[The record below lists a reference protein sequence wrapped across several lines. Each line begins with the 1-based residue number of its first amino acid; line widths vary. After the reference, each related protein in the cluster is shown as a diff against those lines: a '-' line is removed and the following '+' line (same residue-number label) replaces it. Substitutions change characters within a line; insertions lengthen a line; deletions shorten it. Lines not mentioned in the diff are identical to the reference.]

1 MFHQLC
7 MYWEWKYLF
16 IYFGQKGRY
25 TKFCSNNWT
34 KLRNLCR
41 VKLNKN
47 DQDLSQFWTIIKIS
61 CLFFM
66 VLIFCIPQL
75 NFMLL
80 CIKWPIEQNYIAQ
93 LEQGCFCYQFKKK
106 LVLTLDQGH
115 EQGEEKKIVFYC
127 VEKWKVHL
135 NILSP
140 FIEAFGKSPSSAIT

>member
-1 MFHQLC
+1 MKCSINFAC
-7 MYWEWKYLF
+7 IENENICLF
-16 IYFGQKGRY
+16 TLDKKGRY

-93 LEQGCFCYQFKKK
+93 LEEGCFAISLKKNWSWLLTKGMNKEKRRRLYFTVWKNEKFIWIFCHHLLK
-106 LVLTLDQGH
+106 LS
-115 EQGEEKKIVFYC
+115 EK
-127 VEKWKVHL
+127 
-135 NILSP
+135 
-140 FIEAFGKSPSSAIT
+140 PS

>member
-1 MFHQLC
+1 MKCSINFAC
-7 MYWEWKYLF
+7 IENENICLF
-16 IYFGQKGRY
+16 TLDKKGRY

-106 LVLTLDQGH
+106 IGLDSWPRAWTRRR
-115 EQGEEKKIVFYC
+115 EEDCILLCGKKHKRNDPKMTIVHF
-127 VEKWKVHL
+127 K
-135 NILSP
+135 I
-140 FIEAFGKSPSSAIT
+140 